1 MKVPDGAERSI
12 HFYDRLTETLC
23 GTTEPSP
30 KWVTAMGAVTC
41 YDCRSMLAAR
51 DEFRRAVEQLIP
63 TARAPWELGPESG
76 PRAGASREG

>member
-1 MKVPDGAERSI
+1 MKVPSEPTL

-30 KWVTAMGAVTC
+30 RCVTTMGAVTC
-41 YDCRSMLAAR
+41 YDCRSMLSAR

-63 TARAPWELGPESG
+63 TARAPWETA
-76 PRAGASREG
+76 PRADATGQ